1 MEYENVL
8 LVGGAFDGEWRSV
21 AQEQP
26 RLELAVLPVAASRI
40 TPDGASPATAAAFAT
55 EAYELTQLY
64 GDGAKYRVYV
74 AQGVN
79 VIEALISGY
88 RKPLAK

>member
-21 AQEQP
+21 AQGQP
-26 RLELAVLPVAASRI
+26 RLELAVLPRVASRI
-40 TPDGASPATAAAFAT
+40 TADGANPATTVAYAF
-55 EAYELTQLY
+55 EAYELTQLH
-64 GDGAKYRVYV
+64 GDGARYRVYV